1 MTSTTSSSTSIPP
14 NGKLLSW
21 NSPLDAA
28 EHFETVMLSLQ
39 TSMLKDD
46 LYYTLSEVSV
56 TNRLTDFPHRPD
68 GVNITE
74 AAYLAAKK
82 NWHTSL
88 LKTNSD
94 TNKAQGS
101 FLALFHPECNA
112 HRSLLLWFEEDV
124 TSARRPRERK
134 RTDYNLRNMRD
145 KFYAEYR
152 PDKEVNLTAIKKK
165 WEALSDQNMSF
176 SEFMGEWI
184 KGVADMER
192 IGQKP
197 TEARQYEVLRLNVRN
212 PNLRNIKE
220 GLSYPEDKR
229 MKIDDFFQVCNTYL
243 QLNPDEDSIDHKRKA
258 EDEVDPVVAKA
269 AKVGDESAKPKQGGR
284 CYRCGNPG
292 HWKLDWETGKI
303 CRVQHCATC
312 GNHIGNKS
320 HNAATCSDKGKQL
333 FKTVKKEKKP
343 ADTKKK
349 DWKRGKA
356 GKKSNSSG
364 GGGAQPAQVQH
375 EGNDNAFTPEVI
387 AALADLGLEAD

>member
-1 MTSTTSSSTSIPP
+1 MTSTTSSTTSIPP
-14 NGKLLSW
+14 NGKLLSG

-56 TNRLTDFPHRPD
+56 KNRLTNFPQRPD

-165 WEALSDQNMSF
+165 WEALSDQHMSF

-220 GLSYPEDKR
+220 GLSYPVGKR

-243 QLNPDEDSIDHKRKA
+243 QLNPDEDFIDYNVRRRTRWTLWWRRQRRL
-258 EDEVDPVVAKA
+258 ETSLQSRSREVDVTDVETQVTGSLTGRLAKFAAFNTVLLVGIISVTRVTMQRPVVTK
-269 AKVGDESAKPKQGGR
+269 GS
-284 CYRCGNPG
+284 
-292 HWKLDWETGKI
+292 
-303 CRVQHCATC
+303 
-312 GNHIGNKS
+312 S
-320 HNAATCSDKGKQL
+320 CSRQ
-333 FKTVKKEKKP
+333 
-343 ADTKKK
+343 
-349 DWKRGKA
+349 
-356 GKKSNSSG
+356 
-364 GGGAQPAQVQH
+364 
-375 EGNDNAFTPEVI
+375 
-387 AALADLGLEAD
+387 